1 MSIDDLQ
8 SITSDDLFKKKFSN
22 EEINNIVKDIY
33 LSDIVFDYSLVFQD
47 DVAFI
52 EIEESSLIENI
63 FINNNSFIEDD
74 VIISQL
80 KSKEST
86 FLNKEF
92 IKSDIDR
99 IRKLYSFKGFSNA
112 LITSS
117 VEKYSENRVNL
128 ILSINE
134 GSPSKIVKIN
144 FLGNNYF
151 SDGYLN
157 NSINTEIV
165 GIFDI
170 FSTGSNL
177 DNTIFN
183 FDKNKI
189 FNLYKKHGFFDVSIA
204 YELNKVSN
212 NIYHLNF
219 LIREGTRYQIKDINI
234 SYNSNNFSDSV
245 IDHINKLE
253 NNLLVKDSNFN
264 EKEINTQLDYLNK
277 TLQKDNFQN
286 IYFDYD
292 INYSG
297 GFVTLN
303 FKENRRE
310 NSIVNK
316 IIINGNSI
324 TKDKTIRSKILFEPG
339 DIIYN
344 QLIEETKTELSNL
357 KYINKVE
364 INSISN
370 DKNQDIYI
378 DIKENKKTGNF
389 LLGGSFSADTG
400 FGVLLTVKDY
410 NILGS
415 GNEIDTSININS
427 ERYLFNVTYLQQPFT
442 LPSVKNKYQIF
453 NSERDL
459 SNSFGFKSQKTGIGY
474 NIIFDYDKDISISSG
489 LSIFSEKNHSATKSI
504 DAINDNIGNIDT
516 LELNF
521 GITRD
526 TTNDIFYP
534 SNGSLNS
541 LYINYSPSGISD
553 NPNYK
558 VTLRNNIYK
567 TIERNESFFFIS
579 NNIGMSESLD
589 GKLKTVDTF
598 SLGGTNFKGFDYRGI
613 GSFQDGVYL
622 GGNKYFTSTIGYGD
636 NFIFDEK
643 DNILGKIFLTTGSL
657 WDSDYV
663 NQDFDLRTSI
673 GFSLDFVSVIP
684 VSISYAVPIEKNDS
698 DKTRNLN
705 FFIGTSF

>member
-1 MSIDDLQ
+1 MKINKISLLIFLNIFFILFFSISFSYEIKISGNNKLSIDDLQ
-8 SITSDDLFKKKFSN
+8 SITSDDLYKKKFST

-128 ILSINE
+128 ILLINE

-245 IDHINKLE
+245 IVHINKLE

-297 GFVTLN
+297 GFVILN
-303 FKENRRE
+303 FNENRRE

-357 KYINKVE
+357 KYISKVE

-459 SNSFGFKSQKTGIGY
+459 SNSFGFKSQKAGIGY
-474 NIIFDYDKDISISSG
+474 NIIFDYD
-489 LSIFSEKNHSATKSI
+489 
-504 DAINDNIGNIDT
+504 
-516 LELNF
+516 
-521 GITRD
+521 
-526 TTNDIFYP
+526 
-534 SNGSLNS
+534 
-541 LYINYSPSGISD
+541 
-553 NPNYK
+553 
-558 VTLRNNIYK
+558 
-567 TIERNESFFFIS
+567 
-579 NNIGMSESLD
+579 
-589 GKLKTVDTF
+589 
-598 SLGGTNFKGFDYRGI
+598 
-613 GSFQDGVYL
+613 
-622 GGNKYFTSTIGYGD
+622 
-636 NFIFDEK
+636 
-643 DNILGKIFLTTGSL
+643 
-657 WDSDYV
+657 
-663 NQDFDLRTSI
+663 
-673 GFSLDFVSVIP
+673 
-684 VSISYAVPIEKNDS
+684 
-698 DKTRNLN
+698 
-705 FFIGTSF
+705 

>member
-1 MSIDDLQ
+1 MKINKISLLIFLNIFFILFFSISFSYEIKISGNNKLSIDDLQ
-8 SITSDDLFKKKFSN
+8 SITSDDLYKKKFST

-297 GFVTLN
+297 GFVILN

-357 KYINKVE
+357 KYISKVE

-541 LYINYSPSGISD
+541 LYINYSPCISD

-567 TIERNESFFFIS
+567 TIERNEVSFIS
-579 NNIGMSESLD
+579 NNIACQSL
-589 GKLKTVDTF
+589 
-598 SLGGTNFKGFDYRGI
+598 
-613 GSFQDGVYL
+613 
-622 GGNKYFTSTIGYGD
+622 
-636 NFIFDEK
+636 
-643 DNILGKIFLTTGSL
+643 
-657 WDSDYV
+657 
-663 NQDFDLRTSI
+663 
-673 GFSLDFVSVIP
+673 
-684 VSISYAVPIEKNDS
+684 
-698 DKTRNLN
+698 
-705 FFIGTSF
+705 